1 MPSVID
7 PAVLLDPN
15 RPSPPDLA
23 GTAMESRL
31 SEKESPEASSASK
44 IIGFTAQGSKLI
56 LTLAEAVDRNAAE
69 DPKNYLV
76 MVNGQTYLLLAGA
89 ISYDSQHRTVTLRDL
104 PLRPGDRV
112 AVTVMGL
119 WDSNKDIPGPSVT
132 VRTQVLRASR
142 RRWAWLVIPAGLV
155 LAIVIIVITLV
166 T

>member
-1 MPSVID
+1 MSSVID

-15 RPSPPDLA
+15 RPSPPDLQ
-23 GTAMESRL
+23 GTAMKDRL
-31 SEKESPEASSASK
+31 SEKESLEVSPASK
-44 IIGFTAQGSKLI
+44 IIGCTAQGPKVI
-56 LTLAEAVDRNAAE
+56 LTLAEAVDRSAAE

-76 MVNGQTYLLLAGA
+76 MVNGQTYLLSAGA

-104 PLRPGDRV
+104 PLRPGDQV

-119 WDSNKDIPGPSVT
+119 WDSNKDIPAPSVT

-142 RRWAWLVIPAGLV
+142 RKWIWLVIPAGVV
-155 LAIVIIVITLV
+155 LAIVIIVIALV

>member
-1 MPSVID
+1 MSSVID
-7 PAVLLDPN
+7 PAVLIDPN

-23 GTAMESRL
+23 GTAMEGRL
-31 SEKESPEASSASK
+31 SKKECLESPPASK
-44 IIGFTAQGSKLI
+44 ITGCIAQGSKFI

-76 MVNGQTYLLLAGA
+76 MVNGQTYLLAAGA
-89 ISYDSQHRTVTLRDL
+89 IAYDSQHRTVTLRDL
-104 PLRPGDRV
+104 PLRAGDQV

-119 WDSNKDIPGPSVT
+119 WDSNKDIPAPSVT

-142 RRWAWLVIPAGLV
+142 RRWIWLVIPAGVV
-155 LAIVIIVITLV
+155 LAIVIIVIALV